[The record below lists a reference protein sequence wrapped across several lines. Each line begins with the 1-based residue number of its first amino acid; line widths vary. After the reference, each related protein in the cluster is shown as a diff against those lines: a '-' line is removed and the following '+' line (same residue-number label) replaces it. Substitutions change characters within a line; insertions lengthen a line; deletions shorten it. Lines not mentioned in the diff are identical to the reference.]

1 MSRLSS
7 QIAYNTIGNTV
18 TLVFQWVIVM
28 AIPKITDFS
37 DAGVFAV
44 ALSITSLMNIVATMN
59 LAQYQV
65 ADQYEK
71 FTENDYFVSRLFTI
85 ILSFLFCGVA
95 VIVFGY
101 STKQALVIFGYM
113 IYRNFIHFANLH
125 LATLQINSH
134 LDYVG
139 KCMIVEG
146 VVSFISFIVPYI
158 LIKDLVIATALM
170 AFIGGGVFLL
180 TLSYGYRRYMGRKYP
195 MCLSNHSNL
204 IPMIMIGIPL
214 MLSIIVPIAITSIPK
229 LELQYYWGDEIV
241 GVFSTLTAPTIII
254 PTLIVGVFSPFIVSF
269 SNMAK
274 RGDFRQVRFSYLKL
288 CAVIL
293 LFGLTSLVVSI
304 LCAKFFFVLLYGEY
318 IVEYIGYF
326 HVMIVGII
334 FYSIGV
340 CGTTVL
346 VTKDQGKEAAI
357 LAFCALALS
366 IVLMG
371 LIIPSDGFRGATYSL
386 LAAYVLFALFIS
398 AGVLFRKLNPTKKE
412 DGTED

>member
-7 QIAYNTIGNTV
+7 QIAYNTIGNVV
-18 TLVFQWVIVM
+18 TLAFQWIIVM

-59 LAQYQV
+59 LPQYQV

-71 FTENDYFVSRLFTI
+71 FSENDYFVSRLFTI
-85 ILSFLFCGVA
+85 TLSFLFCGVA
-95 VIVFGY
+95 VIAFGY
-101 STKQALVIFGYM
+101 DVTQALVIFGYM
-113 IYRNFIHFANLH
+113 VYRNLIHFSSLY
-125 LATLQINSH
+125 LATLQIGSH
-134 LDYVG
+134 MDYVG
-139 KCMIVEG
+139 KCMILEG
-146 VVSFISFIVPYI
+146 AVSFISFMVPYI
-158 LIKDLVIATALM
+158 LIKDLVLATALM
-170 AFIGGGVFLL
+170 AFIGGGAYLL
-180 TLSYGYRRYMGRKYP
+180 SLSYGYRKYMGRKYP
-195 MCLSNHSNL
+195 MRLSEHSNL
-204 IPMIMIGIPL
+204 MPIVIVGIPL

-254 PTLIVGVFSPFIVSF
+254 PTLILGVFSPFIVSF
-269 SNMAK
+269 SNMSK
-274 RGDFRQVRFSYLKL
+274 NGDFRQVRISYLKL
-288 CAVIL
+288 CAAIL
-293 LFGLTSLVVSI
+293 LFGLTTLVVSI
-304 LCAKFFFVLLYGEY
+304 LCAEFFFELLYGEY

-346 VTKDQGKEAAI
+346 VTKDQGKDAAI

-366 IVLMG
+366 ITLMSI
-371 LIIPSDGFRGATYSL
+371 LIPSDGFSGATYSL
-386 LAAYVLFALFIS
+386 LAAYALFALFITV
-398 AGVLFRKLNPTKKE
+398 GVLFRKPNLAVTP
-412 DGTED
+412 DH